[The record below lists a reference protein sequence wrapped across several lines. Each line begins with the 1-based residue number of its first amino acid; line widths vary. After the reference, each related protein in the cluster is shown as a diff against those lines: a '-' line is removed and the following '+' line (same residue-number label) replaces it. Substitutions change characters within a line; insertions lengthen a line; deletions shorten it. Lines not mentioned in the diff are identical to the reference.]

1 MLRKSL
7 SFLLLVFI
15 SFNLF
20 ACKEKDADLVA
31 TFYPHYDILNNI
43 AKDKLKVSLIAPFGG
58 EVHDYTPT
66 PKDIVMINES
76 KLFVYA
82 SNELDTWVN
91 ELVNTDINI
100 INMSNR
106 VDVEFSDDLSAVI
119 HYWTDPF
126 VFLKMIDV
134 LKAEI
139 IKIDPTNIDFYT
151 NNANLYKARIEN
163 IHLELVDFLETDAA
177 IKELYFA
184 GHNALGGF
192 SYRYDLTINYLINHF
207 SPETEHTIKQIEGLV
222 KDLKETQTKYL
233 FIEELVEPYV
243 ANTIKRELKKENL
256 KITLLELHGFHNI
269 TKEQAKRGVSYADL
283 FQQNVI
289 NIKQALNSI

>member
-1 MLRKSL
+1 MLKKSL
-7 SFLLLVFI
+7 ALLLMVFI
-15 SFNLF
+15 SFSF
-20 ACKEKDADLVA
+20 TSCQEKDADLIA

-43 AKDKLKVSLIAPFGG
+43 AQDKLKVRLIVPFGG
-58 EVHDYTPT
+58 EVHDFTPT

-91 ELVNTDINI
+91 DLVNTNINI
-100 INMSNR
+100 INLSSR
-106 VDVEFSDDLSAVI
+106 VNVEFSDDLSAVI

-126 VFLKMIDV
+126 VFIEMIDV

-139 IKIDPTNIDFYT
+139 IKIDPDNEKFYT
-151 NNANLYKARIEN
+151 NNANLYIETIEN
-163 IHLELVDFLETDAA
+163 THLELVSFLETEASK
-177 IKELYFA
+177 KELYFA

-192 SYRYDLTINYLINHF
+192 SYRYNLKINYLIDHF
-207 SPETEHTIKQIEGLV
+207 SPETEHTIKQIENLV
-222 KDLKETQTKYL
+222 KDLKATKTKYL

-243 ANTIKRELKKENL
+243 ANTIKRELEKENL

-269 TKEQAKRGVSYADL
+269 TDDQGKRGVSYADL
-283 FQQNVI
+283 FEQNVK
-289 NIKQALNSI
+289 NIKKALN